1 MRKTVILI
9 FLLLPLSFNHAGCYK
24 SNINYMAE
32 IVLLVPKILQ
42 WEGGYVNDPS
52 DSGGAT
58 NKGVTIST
66 WRKIGYDKDLD
77 GDIDAD
83 DVKLITNKDFEIVL
97 GKYWNEWS
105 ADKIKNQSIAE
116 LLVDFVWA
124 SGTWGI
130 KIPQRVLGVDDDG
143 VVGKQTLNAVN
154 SYPNQKE
161 LHEKLINARLNFV
174 DLICARSPKNNKFKK
189 GWKRRILSYKFKE

>member
-1 MRKTVILI
+1 
-9 FLLLPLSFNHAGCYK
+9 
-24 SNINYMAE
+24 MAE

-52 DSGGAT
+52 DSGGPT
-58 NKGVTIST
+58 KMGVTIGT
-66 WRKIGYDKDLD
+66 WRKIGYDKDMD
-77 GDIDAD
+77 GDIDAN
-83 DVKLITNKDFEIVL
+83 DVKLIDNKDFEIVL
-97 GKYWNEWS
+97 GKYWNEWR

-143 VVGKQTLNAVN
+143 VVGKQTLSAVN
-154 SYPNQKE
+154 SYPDQKE
-161 LHEKLINARLNFV
+161 LHSKLINARLNFV
-174 DLICARSPKNNKFKK
+174 DLICVRSPKNNKFKK
-189 GWKRRILSYKFKE
+189 GWKKRILSYKFKE